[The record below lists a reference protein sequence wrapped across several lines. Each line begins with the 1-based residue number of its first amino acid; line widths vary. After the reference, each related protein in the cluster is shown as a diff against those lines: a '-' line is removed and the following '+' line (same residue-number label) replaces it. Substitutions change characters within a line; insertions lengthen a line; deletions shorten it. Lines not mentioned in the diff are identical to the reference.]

1 MASLNER
8 SNGLSESPPLKGW
21 RILVVEDQSLIAME
35 MQDCLEKNG
44 ATVVGPVGRVE
55 RALNVAENANLEA
68 ALLDVNLHGERCW
81 PVADALIRRAIPF
94 AFATGFET
102 RLVMPERFAGC
113 LVLSKPF
120 REQDILAVLKQ
131 MLERDDLS

>member
-1 MASLNER
+1 MAFLNER
-8 SNGLSESPPLKGW
+8 NKGLLEPSPLKGW

-35 MQDCLEKNG
+35 MQYCLEKNG

-55 RALNVAENANLEA
+55 RALNAAENANLEA

-120 REQDILAVLKQ
+120 REQDILAVLKK
-131 MLERDDLS
+131 MLERDHLS